1 MSAERETRNV
11 ELGVPDA
18 PPPEKKSSLAEAI
31 LFPTATA
38 AMLIAVWHFAVKLS
52 HTDVFPSP
60 LAVLR
65 GVGELA
71 HKGVLVSYVRDSLVR
86 VAAGY
91 SLALVVGIPVGLA
104 LGWYASA
111 ARAMNPV
118 IQFLRPISP
127 LAWIPVAIVLFG
139 VSNTAA
145 IFLIFLASF
154 FPIVVAAMNGV
165 RNVPAMYL
173 HAGRN
178 FGLSAPAL
186 FARVIFPAALPRVL
200 TGLRVALGVAWIV
213 VVAAEMIAVNSGL
226 GYLVIDSR
234 NAGKRYDL
242 VIAAML
248 LIGVIGLALNQLVR
262 QVERLRA
269 VRWGFNAP

>member
-1 MSAERETRNV
+1 MTGKRDE
-11 ELGVPDA
+11 GA
-18 PPPEKKSSLAEAI
+18 PPPERRGGLAEAI
-31 LFPTATA
+31 LLPVLTA
-38 AMLIAVWHFAVKLS
+38 ALLVTVWHVAVVITR
-52 HTDVFPSP
+52 TDVFPSP
-60 LAVLR
+60 LAVAR

-71 HKGVLVSYVRDSLVR
+71 RKGVLGIYVRDSLVR

-91 SLALVVGIPVGLA
+91 SLALVFGIPTGIA
-104 LGWYASA
+104 LGWYSGA
-111 ARAMNPV
+111 ARAINPV

-127 LAWIPVAIVLFG
+127 FAWIPVAIVLFG
-139 VSNTAA
+139 VTNSAA

-154 FPIVVAAMNGV
+154 FPIVVATMNGV
-165 RNVPAMYL
+165 RNVPSMFL

-186 FARVIFPAALPRVL
+186 FSRVIFPAALPRVL
-200 TGLRVALGVAWIV
+200 TGLRVALGVAWLV

-248 LIGVIGLALNQLVR
+248 LIGLIGLALNLLVG
-262 QVERLRA
+262 QIERLRA
-269 VRWGFNAP
+269 VRWGFNVP